1 MAIVAETFT
10 DDPCKGL
17 SPPTRTGPWW
27 LSRCLFPFAG
37 RRRSSAVTPPEL
49 GSTGPEKAAASDALP
64 ASPKAVATADAKL
77 AQVPQKV
84 PPLVMASRAAAWS
97 ETARDSPETAPSPDD
112 LRAAGAASVLAV
124 SSVAEPAAVSSST
137 PAFPSSGS
145 NTIVDGRKSS
155 SESARPA
162 GAVSST
168 STPTAVPPER
178 GSLPPP
184 PSPWAPP
191 ALGTAAGVPAED
203 LPSWWTGSAVPMEL
217 LEEEEPGLSCSAGS
231 DAEVKI
237 DTVPCES
244 PSLRQDGIVDE
255 EAPRQPSRSPELRPR
270 SYRNSSRSK
279 EQSGQRGISPIQKL
293 EKGEKISRVSTSSS
307 SRPTTAGAESAANS
321 AYSTSWRQ
329 EWNPSNDL
337 SPAERAAPSSLQPL
351 PSRSNKPPPLPPL
364 PMRPPESGSVLSI
377 NSASTGA
384 ALAPPPPA
392 GKPTASWEANPSST
406 DAGALVVDESAL
418 RRLCSSANAKVATPP
433 PMAKRREVASPSGTA
448 MPRSLGDDRDDEA
461 PSNSK
466 GGEAVDL
473 AVEPDAEGATATPTS
488 LDESPKHDNLALDE
502 TKTSNFSELAR
513 SFAYMDM
520 LA

>member
-1 MAIVAETFT
+1 M
-10 DDPCKGL
+10 
-17 SPPTRTGPWW
+17 
-27 LSRCLFPFAG
+27 FPFAG

-145 NTIVDGRKSS
+145 NTIVDGRKSN
-155 SESARPA
+155 SESGRPA

-203 LPSWWTGSAVPMEL
+203 LPSWWTGNAVPMEL
-217 LEEEEPGLSCSAGS
+217 LEEEEPGLSGSAGS
-231 DAEVKI
+231 DSLISPLPVKT
-237 DTVPCES
+237 DMVPCES
-244 PSLRQDGIVDE
+244 PSLRQEGIAD

-270 SYRNSSRSK
+270 SYRNSFRSK
-279 EQSGQRGISPIQKL
+279 EQSGQRGLSPSQKL
-293 EKGEKISRVSTSSS
+293 EKLEKVEKISRMSTSES

-351 PSRSNKPPPLPPL
+351 PARSNKPPPLPPL
-364 PMRPPESGSVLSI
+364 PMRPPESGSVLSV
-377 NSASTGA
+377 NGAGTGA
-384 ALAPPPPA
+384 ALAPPPPV
-392 GKPTASWEANPSST
+392 GKPTTSWEANPSFT
-406 DAGALVVDESAL
+406 AAVLQANLVVDESAL
-418 RRLCSSANAKVATPP
+418 RRLSSSANAKVATPP
-433 PMAKRREVASPSGTA
+433 PVAKRREFAG
-448 MPRSLGDDRDDEA
+448 GDDRVSEA
-461 PSNSK
+461 PSSPK
-466 GGEAVDL
+466 VGQAADL
-473 AVEPDAEGATATPTS
+473 AVEPGAEGATTTPTS
-488 LDESPKHDNLALDE
+488 LDECSKHENLALNE
-502 TKTSNFSELAR
+502 SKGSNFSELAR